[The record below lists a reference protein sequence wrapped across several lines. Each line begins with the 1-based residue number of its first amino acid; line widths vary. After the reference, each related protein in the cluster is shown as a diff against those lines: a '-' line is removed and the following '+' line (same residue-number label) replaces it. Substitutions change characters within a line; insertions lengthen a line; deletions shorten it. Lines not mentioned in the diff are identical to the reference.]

1 MFMYTHFRISCPVK
15 PLIMRYMFWHIVPSS
30 CGVCTYSDSAVRR
43 LQDTL
48 YKNVWELYRVKMF
61 DCKIA

>member
-1 MFMYTHFRISCPVK
+1 M
-15 PLIMRYMFWHIVPSS
+15 
-30 CGVCTYSDSAVRR
+30 DSAVRR

-61 DCKIA
+61 NWL